1 MKINLPNQITIIRL
15 LLSAILF
22 TCLAMFSVEDRQT
35 WLIDSAG
42 VLFLVAALSDAL
54 DGYLARKHNQIT
66 SLGRI
71 LDPFVDKILVCGTY
85 AFLAGNSFVNEN
97 GVNVTD
103 VAVWMVVVILSRE
116 LLVSSLRSVT
126 EAGGQS
132 FGANIYGKAKMILQ
146 SITAIW
152 ILFSVGHPDSFLGSS
167 GFMTARLIVLYLTV
181 AVTVLSMVSYV
192 WSARHVFLQQTAEEA

>member
-15 LLSAILF
+15 LLAAILF
-22 TCLAMFSVEDRQT
+22 ACLAGFSVQQRQT
-35 WLIDSAG
+35 WLINTAS

-54 DGYLARKHNQIT
+54 DGHLARKHNQVT

-85 AFLAGNSFVNEN
+85 AFLAGGGFVDQN

-103 VAVWMVVVILSRE
+103 VSVWMVVVILSRE

-146 SITAIW
+146 SVTALW
-152 ILFSVGHPDSFLGSS
+152 ILVSVGHPDSFLGSS
-167 GFMTARLIVLYLTV
+167 G
-181 AVTVLSMVSYV
+181 
-192 WSARHVFLQQTAEEA
+192 E